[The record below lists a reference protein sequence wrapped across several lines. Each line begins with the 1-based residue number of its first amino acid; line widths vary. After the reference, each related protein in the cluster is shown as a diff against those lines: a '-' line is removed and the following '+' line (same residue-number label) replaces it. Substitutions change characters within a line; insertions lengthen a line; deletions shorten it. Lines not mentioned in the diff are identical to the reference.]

1 MNNIDYASMYGVKPG
16 ETDFG
21 GAIERSLNEGVKHIG
36 EEFLK
41 MIYDTRRENKK
52 RHWKCPQGIN
62 GGIKSSI

>member
-36 EEFLK
+36 KEFLK
-41 MIYDTRRENKK
+41 MIKDK
-52 RHWKCPQGIN
+52 RL
-62 GGIKSSI
+62 